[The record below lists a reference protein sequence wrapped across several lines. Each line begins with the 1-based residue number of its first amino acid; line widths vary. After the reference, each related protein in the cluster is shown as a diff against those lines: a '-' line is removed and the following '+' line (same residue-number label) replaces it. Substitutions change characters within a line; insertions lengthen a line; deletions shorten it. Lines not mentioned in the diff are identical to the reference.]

1 MPADRLIVLLS
12 GEPVGV
18 LTSSG
23 DGRGTIEYLPDV
35 VERSADLPLLSLSL
49 RVRRE
54 PYSADETNPFLSG
67 LLPEGAVRSALA
79 RRWRL
84 AESDVFGLLAIA
96 GRDCAGA
103 VAFVPEGKVTTEE
116 GEGVRWL
123 DAAELEHVLDELPI
137 RPLGD
142 DPEEGIRISLAG
154 AQEKLV
160 VVLSQDGRVGLP
172 RGNTPSTHIL
182 KPSPSLQTRG
192 GRPAFPDLVVNEAFC
207 LTLARRCGIEAA
219 VPALRRIGGEEVLVV
234 ERFDR
239 RTEGGRVL
247 RVHQEDVGQAL
258 GIDPQRKYQAD
269 GGPSAIDVIRL
280 LRTRSARAG
289 QDVLAFIDRL
299 VLAITI
305 GNADAHSKNFS
316 LLLEHGT
323 VRLAPAYDLIC
334 TAVYPGISGTLAMAI
349 GDQYQADQ
357 VTPRHWAQLLAECDL
372 DTMALR
378 RRMARVAEAL
388 ARDAGSVAQ
397 GFRDRGANGEVLD
410 AIAAII
416 QHRARP
422 IIALPDWRRGDSA
435 EMTRAPRSAT

>member
-1 MPADRLIVLLS
+1 MAADRLLVLLS

-23 DGRGTIEYLPDV
+23 DGRGTIGYLPEV

-49 RVRRE
+49 PVRRE
-54 PYSADETNPFLSG
+54 PYSAHETNPFLSG

-84 AESDVFGLLAIA
+84 AENDVFGLLTIA

-103 VAFVPEGKVTTEE
+103 VAFVPEEKVTAGE
-116 GEGVRWL
+116 GESVRWL
-123 DAAELEHVLDELPI
+123 DESELEHLLDELPI

-142 DPEEGIRISLAG
+142 EPEQGIRISLAG

-160 VVLSQDGRVGLP
+160 VVLGQDGRVGLP
-172 RGNTPSTHIL
+172 RGDTPSTHIL
-182 KPSPSLQTRG
+182 KPSPSLRTG
-192 GRPAFPDLVVNEAFC
+192 SGRPAFPDLVVNEAFC

-219 VPALRRIGGEEVLVV
+219 APALRRVGTEEILVV

-239 RTEGGRVL
+239 RMEGGRVL
-247 RVHQEDVGQAL
+247 RLHQEDVCQAL
-258 GIDPQRKYQAD
+258 AIDPQRKYQAD
-269 GGPSAIDVIRL
+269 GGPSAADVVRL
-280 LRTRSARAG
+280 LRSRSVRAA

-305 GNADAHSKNFS
+305 GNADAHAKNCS

-323 VRLAPAYDLIC
+323 VRLAPAYDLVC
-334 TAVYPGISGTLAMAI
+334 TAVYRGISGTLAMAI
-349 GDQYQADQ
+349 GDQYQGDQ

-378 RRMARVAEAL
+378 RRMARLAEAL
-388 ARDAGSVAQ
+388 AQEAGPVAQ
-397 GFRDRGANGEVLD
+397 DLRDRGANGEILD
-410 AIAAII
+410 AIAATIAR
-416 QHRARP
+416 RARP
-422 IIALPDWRRGDSA
+422 IIALPDWRRGGRRESA
-435 EMTRAPRSAT
+435 AAPH

>member
-1 MPADRLIVLLS
+1 MAADRLIVLLS

-23 DGRGTIEYLPDV
+23 DGRGTIEYLPEV
-35 VERSADLPLLSLSL
+35 VERSPDLPLLSLSL
-49 RVRRE
+49 PVRRE
-54 PYSADETNPFLSG
+54 PYSAGETNPFLDG

-84 AESDVFGLLAIA
+84 AENDVFGLLAIA

-103 VAFVPEGKVTTEE
+103 VAFVPEEKVTAGE
-116 GEGVRWL
+116 GESVRWL
-123 DAAELEHVLDELPI
+123 DESELEQLLDELPI

-142 DPEEGIRISLAG
+142 EPEQGIRISLAG

-160 VVLSQDGRVGLP
+160 VVIGQDGRVGLP
-172 RGNTPSTHIL
+172 RGDTPSTHIL
-182 KPSPSLQTRG
+182 KPSPSLRTRG
-192 GRPAFPDLVVNEAFC
+192 GRPAFPNLVVNEAFC

-219 VPALRRIGGEEVLVV
+219 APALRRVGTEEILVV

-247 RVHQEDVGQAL
+247 RLHQEDVCQAL

-269 GGPSAIDVIRL
+269 GGPSAADVIRL
-280 LRTRSARAG
+280 LRTRSARAAE
-289 QDVLAFIDRL
+289 DVLAFIDRL

-305 GNADAHSKNFS
+305 GNADAHAKNCS
-316 LLLEHGT
+316 LLLEHGA

-334 TAVYPGISGTLAMAI
+334 TAVYPGISSTLAMAI

-378 RRMARVAEAL
+378 RRMARLAEAL
-388 ARDAGSVAQ
+388 AREAGPVAQ
-397 GFRDRGANGEVLD
+397 DLRDRGANGEILD
-410 AIAAII
+410 AIAATI
-416 QHRARP
+416 QRRTRP
-422 IIALPDWRRGDSA
+422 IIALPDWRRGGRL
-435 EMTRAPRSAT
+435 EPVEAPH

>member
-1 MPADRLIVLLS
+1 VAADRLIVLLS

-23 DGRGTIEYLPDV
+23 DGRGTIEYLPEV
-35 VERSADLPLLSLSL
+35 VERSPDLPLLSLSL
-49 RVRRE
+49 PVRRE
-54 PYSADETNPFLSG
+54 PYSAGETNPFLDG

-84 AESDVFGLLAIA
+84 AENDVFGLLAIA

-103 VAFVPEGKVTTEE
+103 VAFVPEEKVTAGE
-116 GEGVRWL
+116 GESVRWL
-123 DAAELEHVLDELPI
+123 DESELEQLLDELPI

-142 DPEEGIRISLAG
+142 EPEQGIRISLAG

-160 VVLSQDGRVGLP
+160 VVIGQDGRVGLP
-172 RGNTPSTHIL
+172 RGDTPSTHIL
-182 KPSPSLQTRG
+182 KPSPSLRTRG
-192 GRPAFPDLVVNEAFC
+192 GRPAFPNLVVNEAFC

-219 VPALRRIGGEEVLVV
+219 APALRRVGTEEILVV

-247 RVHQEDVGQAL
+247 RLHQEDVCQAL

-269 GGPSAIDVIRL
+269 GGPSAADVIRL
-280 LRTRSARAG
+280 LRTRSARAAE
-289 QDVLAFIDRL
+289 DVLAFIDRL

-305 GNADAHSKNFS
+305 GNADAHAKNCS
-316 LLLEHGT
+316 LLLEHGR

-334 TAVYPGISGTLAMAI
+334 TAVYPGISSTLAMAI

-378 RRMARVAEAL
+378 RRMARLAEAL
-388 ARDAGSVAQ
+388 AQETGPVAKDL
-397 GFRDRGANGEVLD
+397 RDRGANGEILD
-410 AIAAII
+410 AIAATI
-416 QHRARP
+416 QRRTRP
-422 IIALPDWRRGDSA
+422 IIALPDWRRGGRL
-435 EMTRAPRSAT
+435 EPVEAPH

>member
-1 MPADRLIVLLS
+1 MAADRLIVLLS

-23 DGRGTIEYLPDV
+23 DGRGTIEYLPEV
-35 VERSADLPLLSLSL
+35 VERSPDLPLLSLSL
-49 RVRRE
+49 PVRRE
-54 PYSADETNPFLSG
+54 PYSAGETNPFLDG

-84 AESDVFGLLAIA
+84 AENDVFGLLAIA

-103 VAFVPEGKVTTEE
+103 VAFVPEEKVTAGE
-116 GEGVRWL
+116 GESVRWL
-123 DAAELEHVLDELPI
+123 DESELEQLLDELPI

-142 DPEEGIRISLAG
+142 EPEQGIRISLAG

-160 VVLSQDGRVGLP
+160 VVIGQDGRVGLP
-172 RGNTPSTHIL
+172 RGDTPSTHIL
-182 KPSPSLQTRG
+182 KPSPSLRTRG
-192 GRPAFPDLVVNEAFC
+192 GRPAFPNLVVNEAFC

-219 VPALRRIGGEEVLVV
+219 APALRRVGTEEILVV

-247 RVHQEDVGQAL
+247 RLHQEDVCQAL

-269 GGPSAIDVIRL
+269 GGPSAADVIRL
-280 LRTRSARAG
+280 LRTRSARAAE
-289 QDVLAFIDRL
+289 DVLAFIDRL

-305 GNADAHSKNFS
+305 GNADAHAKNCS
-316 LLLEHGT
+316 LLLEHGR

-357 VTPRHWAQLLAECDL
+357 VTPRHWTQLLAECDL

-378 RRMARVAEAL
+378 RRMARLAEAL
-388 ARDAGSVAQ
+388 AREAGPVAQ
-397 GFRDRGANGEVLD
+397 DLRDRGANGEILD
-410 AIAAII
+410 AIAATI
-416 QHRARP
+416 QRRTRP
-422 IIALPDWRRGDSA
+422 IIALPDWRRGGRL
-435 EMTRAPRSAT
+435 EPVEAPH

>member
-1 MPADRLIVLLS
+1 VAADRLIVLLS

-23 DGRGTIEYLPDV
+23 DGRGTIEYLPEV
-35 VERSADLPLLSLSL
+35 VERSSDLPVLSLSL
-49 RVRRE
+49 PVRRE
-54 PYSADETNPFLSG
+54 PYNADETNPFLSG

-84 AESDVFGLLAIA
+84 AENDVFGLLAIA

-103 VAFVPEGKVTTEE
+103 VAFVPEEKVTAEK
-116 GEGVRWL
+116 GKGVRWL
-123 DAAELEHVLDELPI
+123 DESELEHLLDELPI
-137 RPLGD
+137 HPLGD
-142 DPEEGIRISLAG
+142 EPEQGIRISLAG

-160 VVLSQDGRVGLP
+160 MVLGQDGRVGLP
-172 RGNTPSTHIL
+172 RGDTPSTHIF
-182 KPSPSLQTRG
+182 KPSPSLRTRG

-207 LTLARRCGIEAA
+207 LTLARQCGIEAA
-219 VPALRRIGGEEVLVV
+219 APALRQVGTEEILVV

-239 RTEGGRVL
+239 RTEAGRVL
-247 RVHQEDVGQAL
+247 RLHQEDVCQAL

-269 GGPSAIDVIRL
+269 GGPSAADVIRL
-280 LRTRSARAG
+280 LRTRSARAA
-289 QDVLAFIDRL
+289 QDVLAFVDRL

-305 GNADAHSKNFS
+305 GNADAHAKNYS

-334 TAVYPGISGTLAMAI
+334 TAVYPGISSTLAMAI

-378 RRMARVAEAL
+378 RRMARLAEAL
-388 ARDAGSVAQ
+388 AREAGPVAQ
-397 GFRDRGANGEVLD
+397 DLRDRGANGEILD

-416 QHRARP
+416 LRRARP
-422 IIALPDWRRGDSA
+422 IIALPDWRRGGRSEPVA
-435 EMTRAPRSAT
+435 APH

>member
-1 MPADRLIVLLS
+1 VAADRLIVLLS

-23 DGRGTIEYLPDV
+23 DGRGTIEYLPEV
-35 VERSADLPLLSLSL
+35 VERSPDLPLLSLSL
-49 RVRRE
+49 PVRRE
-54 PYSADETNPFLSG
+54 PYSAGETNPFLDG

-84 AESDVFGLLAIA
+84 AENDVFGLLAIA

-103 VAFVPEGKVTTEE
+103 VAFVPEEKVTAGE
-116 GEGVRWL
+116 GESVRWL
-123 DAAELEHVLDELPI
+123 DESELEQLLDELPI

-142 DPEEGIRISLAG
+142 EPEQGIRISLAG

-160 VVLSQDGRVGLP
+160 VVIGQDGRVGLP
-172 RGNTPSTHIL
+172 RGDTPSTHIL
-182 KPSPSLQTRG
+182 KPSPSLRTRG
-192 GRPAFPDLVVNEAFC
+192 GRPAFPNLVVNEAFC

-219 VPALRRIGGEEVLVV
+219 APALRRVGTEEILVV

-247 RVHQEDVGQAL
+247 RLHQEDVCQAL

-269 GGPSAIDVIRL
+269 GGPSAADVIRL
-280 LRTRSARAG
+280 LRTRSARAAE
-289 QDVLAFIDRL
+289 DVLAFIDRL

-305 GNADAHSKNFS
+305 GNADAHAKNCS
-316 LLLEHGT
+316 LLLEHGA

-334 TAVYPGISGTLAMAI
+334 TAVYPGISSTLAMAI

-378 RRMARVAEAL
+378 RRMARLAEAL
-388 ARDAGSVAQ
+388 AREAGPVTQ
-397 GFRDRGANGEVLD
+397 DLRDRGANGEILD
-410 AIAAII
+410 AIAATI
-416 QHRARP
+416 QRRTRP
-422 IIALPDWRRGDSA
+422 IIALPDWRRGGRL
-435 EMTRAPRSAT
+435 EPVEAPH

>member
-1 MPADRLIVLLS
+1 VGADRLIVLLS

-23 DGRGTIEYLPDV
+23 DGRGTIEYLPEV
-35 VERSADLPLLSLSL
+35 VERSPDLPLLSLSL
-49 RVRRE
+49 PVRRE
-54 PYSADETNPFLSG
+54 PYSAGETNPFLDG

-84 AESDVFGLLAIA
+84 AENDVFGLLAIA

-103 VAFVPEGKVTTEE
+103 VAFVPEEKVTAGE
-116 GEGVRWL
+116 GESVRWL
-123 DAAELEHVLDELPI
+123 DESELEQLLDELPI

-142 DPEEGIRISLAG
+142 EPEQGIRISLAG

-160 VVLSQDGRVGLP
+160 VVIGQDGRVGLP
-172 RGNTPSTHIL
+172 RGDTPSTHIL
-182 KPSPSLQTRG
+182 KPSPSLRTRG
-192 GRPAFPDLVVNEAFC
+192 GRPAFPNLVVNEAFC

-219 VPALRRIGGEEVLVV
+219 APALRRVGTEEILVV

-247 RVHQEDVGQAL
+247 RRHQEDVCQAL

-269 GGPSAIDVIRL
+269 GGPSAADVIRL
-280 LRTRSARAG
+280 LRTRSARAAE
-289 QDVLAFIDRL
+289 DVLAFIDRL

-305 GNADAHSKNFS
+305 GNADAHAKNCS
-316 LLLEHGT
+316 LLLEHGS

-357 VTPRHWAQLLAECDL
+357 VTPRHWTQLLAECDL

-378 RRMARVAEAL
+378 RRMARLAEAL
-388 ARDAGSVAQ
+388 AQETGPVAKDL
-397 GFRDRGANGEVLD
+397 RDRGANGEILD
-410 AIAAII
+410 AIAATI
-416 QHRARP
+416 QRRTRP
-422 IIALPDWRRGDSA
+422 IIALPDWRRGGRS
-435 EMTRAPRSAT
+435 EPVEAPH

>member
-1 MPADRLIVLLS
+1 MAADRLIVLLS

-23 DGRGTIEYLPDV
+23 DGRGTIEYLPEV
-35 VERSADLPLLSLSL
+35 VERSPDLPLLSLSL
-49 RVRRE
+49 PVRRE
-54 PYSADETNPFLSG
+54 PYSAGETNPFLDG

-84 AESDVFGLLAIA
+84 AENDVFGLLAIA

-103 VAFVPEGKVTTEE
+103 VAFVPEEKVTAGE
-116 GEGVRWL
+116 GESVRWL
-123 DAAELEHVLDELPI
+123 DESELEQLLDELPI

-142 DPEEGIRISLAG
+142 EPEQGIRISLAG

-160 VVLSQDGRVGLP
+160 VVIGQDGRVGLP
-172 RGNTPSTHIL
+172 RGDTPSTHIL
-182 KPSPSLQTRG
+182 KPSPSLRTRG
-192 GRPAFPDLVVNEAFC
+192 GRPAFPNLVVNEAFC

-219 VPALRRIGGEEVLVV
+219 APALRRVGTEEILVV

-247 RVHQEDVGQAL
+247 RLHQEDVCQAL

-269 GGPSAIDVIRL
+269 GGPSAADVIRL
-280 LRTRSARAG
+280 LRTRSARAAE
-289 QDVLAFIDRL
+289 DVLAFIDRL

-305 GNADAHSKNFS
+305 GNADAHAKNCS
-316 LLLEHGT
+316 LLLEHGA

-334 TAVYPGISGTLAMAI
+334 TAVYPGISSTLAMAI

-378 RRMARVAEAL
+378 RRMARLAEAL
-388 ARDAGSVAQ
+388 AREAGPVAQ
-397 GFRDRGANGEVLD
+397 DLRDRGANGEILD
-410 AIAAII
+410 AIAATI
-416 QHRARP
+416 QRRTRP
-422 IIALPDWRRGDSA
+422 IIALPDWRRGGRS
-435 EMTRAPRSAT
+435 EPVEAPH

>member
-1 MPADRLIVLLS
+1 MATDRLIVLLS

-23 DGRGTIEYLPDV
+23 DGRGTIEYLPEV
-35 VERSADLPLLSLSL
+35 VERSHDLPLLSLSL
-49 RVRRE
+49 PVRRE

-84 AESDVFGLLAIA
+84 AENDVFGLLTIA
-96 GRDCAGA
+96 GGDCAGA
-103 VAFVPEGKVTTEE
+103 VAFVPEEMVTAGE
-116 GEGVRWL
+116 GESVRWL
-123 DAAELEHVLDELPI
+123 DESELEHLLDELPI

-142 DPEEGIRISLAG
+142 EPEQGIRISLAG

-160 VVLSQDGRVGLP
+160 VVIGQDGRVGLP
-172 RGNTPSTHIL
+172 RGDTPSTHIL
-182 KPSPSLQTRG
+182 KPSPSLRTRG

-219 VPALRRIGGEEVLVV
+219 APALRRVGTEEILVV

-247 RVHQEDVGQAL
+247 RLHQEDVCQAL

-269 GGPSAIDVIRL
+269 GGPSAADVIRL
-280 LRTRSARAG
+280 LRTRSARAA

-305 GNADAHSKNFS
+305 GNADSHAKNCS

-397 GFRDRGANGEVLD
+397 GFRDRGANGEILD
-410 AIAAII
+410 AIAATI
-416 QHRARP
+416 QRRARP
-422 IIALPDWRRGDSA
+422 IIALPDWRRGGRS
-435 EMTRAPRSAT
+435 EPVEAPH

>member
-1 MPADRLIVLLS
+1 VAADRLIVLLS
-12 GEPVGV
+12 SEPVGV

-23 DGRGTIEYLPDV
+23 DGRGTIEYLPEV
-35 VERSADLPLLSLSL
+35 VERSSDLPLLSLSL
-49 RVRRE
+49 PVRRE
-54 PYSADETNPFLSG
+54 PYSAEETNPFLSG

-84 AESDVFGLLAIA
+84 AENDVFGLLTIA

-103 VAFVPEGKVTTEE
+103 VAFVPEEKVTAGE
-116 GEGVRWL
+116 GESVRWL
-123 DAAELEHVLDELPI
+123 DESELEHLLDELPI

-142 DPEEGIRISLAG
+142 EPEQGIRISLAG

-160 VVLSQDGRVGLP
+160 VVLGQDGRVGLP
-172 RGNTPSTHIL
+172 RGDTPSTHIL
-182 KPSPSLQTRG
+182 KPGPSLRTRG

-219 VPALRRIGGEEVLVV
+219 TPALRRVGTEEVLVV

-247 RVHQEDVGQAL
+247 RLHQEDVCQAL

-269 GGPSAIDVIRL
+269 GGPSAADVIRL
-280 LRTRSARAG
+280 LRTRSARAA

-305 GNADAHSKNFS
+305 GNADAHAKNYS
-316 LLLEHGT
+316 LLLDQGT

-378 RRMARVAEAL
+378 RRMARLAETL
-388 ARDAGSVAQ
+388 TRDAGSVAQ
-397 GFRDRGANGEVLD
+397 GLRDRGANREILD
-410 AIAAII
+410 AIAATI
-416 QHRARP
+416 QRRARP
-422 IIALPDWRRGDSA
+422 IIALPDWPRGGRSEPA
-435 EMTRAPRSAT
+435 AAPH

>member
-1 MPADRLIVLLS
+1 VAADRLIVLLS

-23 DGRGTIEYLPDV
+23 DGRGTIEYLPEV
-35 VERSADLPLLSLSL
+35 VERSPDLPLLSLSL
-49 RVRRE
+49 PVRRE
-54 PYSADETNPFLSG
+54 PYSTGETNPFLAG

-84 AESDVFGLLAIA
+84 AENDVFGLLAIA

-103 VAFVPEGKVTTEE
+103 VAFVPEEKVTAGE
-116 GEGVRWL
+116 GESVHWL
-123 DAAELEHVLDELPI
+123 DESELEQLLDELPI
-137 RPLGD
+137 HPLGD
-142 DPEEGIRISLAG
+142 EPEQGIRISLAG

-160 VVLSQDGRVGLP
+160 VVIGQDGRVGLP
-172 RGNTPSTHIL
+172 RGDTPSTHIL
-182 KPSPSLQTRG
+182 KPSPSLRTRG
-192 GRPAFPDLVVNEAFC
+192 GRPAFPNLVVNEAFC

-219 VPALRRIGGEEVLVV
+219 APALRRVGTEEILVV

-247 RVHQEDVGQAL
+247 RLHQEDVCQAL

-269 GGPSAIDVIRL
+269 GGPSAADVIRL
-280 LRTRSARAG
+280 LRTRSARAA

-305 GNADAHSKNFS
+305 GNADAHAKNCS
-316 LLLEHGT
+316 LLLEHGR

-378 RRMARVAEAL
+378 RRMARLAEAL
-388 ARDAGSVAQ
+388 AREAGPVAKDL
-397 GFRDRGANGEVLD
+397 RDRGANGEILD
-410 AIAAII
+410 AIAATI
-416 QHRARP
+416 QRRARP
-422 IIALPDWRRGDSA
+422 IIALPDWRRGGRS
-435 EMTRAPRSAT
+435 EPVEAPR

>member
-1 MPADRLIVLLS
+1 VGADRLIVLLS

-23 DGRGTIEYLPDV
+23 DGRGTIEYLPEV
-35 VERSADLPLLSLSL
+35 VERSPDLPLLSLSL
-49 RVRRE
+49 PVRRE
-54 PYSADETNPFLSG
+54 PYSAGETNPFLDG

-84 AESDVFGLLAIA
+84 AENDVFGLLAIA

-103 VAFVPEGKVTTEE
+103 VAFVPEEKVTAGE
-116 GEGVRWL
+116 GESVRWL
-123 DAAELEHVLDELPI
+123 DESELEQLLDELPI

-142 DPEEGIRISLAG
+142 EPEQGIRISLAG

-160 VVLSQDGRVGLP
+160 VVIGQDGRVGLP
-172 RGNTPSTHIL
+172 RGDTPSTHIL
-182 KPSPSLQTRG
+182 KPSPSLRTRG
-192 GRPAFPDLVVNEAFC
+192 GRPAFPNLVVNEAFC

-219 VPALRRIGGEEVLVV
+219 APALRRVGTEEILVV

-247 RVHQEDVGQAL
+247 RLHQEDVCQAL

-269 GGPSAIDVIRL
+269 GGPSAADVIRL
-280 LRTRSARAG
+280 LRTRSARAAE
-289 QDVLAFIDRL
+289 DVLAFIDRL

-305 GNADAHSKNFS
+305 GNADAHAKNCS
-316 LLLEHGT
+316 LLLEHGS

-357 VTPRHWAQLLAECDL
+357 VTPRHWTQLLAECDL

-378 RRMARVAEAL
+378 RRMARLAEAL
-388 ARDAGSVAQ
+388 AQETGPVAKDL
-397 GFRDRGANGEVLD
+397 RDRGANGEILD
-410 AIAAII
+410 AIAATI
-416 QHRARP
+416 QRRTRP
-422 IIALPDWRRGDSA
+422 IIALPDWRRGGRS
-435 EMTRAPRSAT
+435 EPVEAPH

>member
-1 MPADRLIVLLS
+1 VAADRLIVLLS

-23 DGRGTIEYLPDV
+23 DGRGTIEYLPEV
-35 VERSADLPLLSLSL
+35 VERSPDLPLLSLSL
-49 RVRRE
+49 PVRRE
-54 PYSADETNPFLSG
+54 PYSAGETNPFLDG

-84 AESDVFGLLAIA
+84 AENDVFGLLAIA

-103 VAFVPEGKVTTEE
+103 VAFVPEEKVTAGE
-116 GEGVRWL
+116 GESVRWL
-123 DAAELEHVLDELPI
+123 DESELEQLLDELPI

-142 DPEEGIRISLAG
+142 EPEQGIRISLAG

-160 VVLSQDGRVGLP
+160 VVIGQDGRVGLP
-172 RGNTPSTHIL
+172 RGDTPSTHIL
-182 KPSPSLQTRG
+182 KPSPSLRTRG
-192 GRPAFPDLVVNEAFC
+192 GRPAFPNLVVNEAFC

-219 VPALRRIGGEEVLVV
+219 APALRRVGTEEILVV

-247 RVHQEDVGQAL
+247 RLHQEDVCQAL

-269 GGPSAIDVIRL
+269 GGPSAADVIRL
-280 LRTRSARAG
+280 LRTRSARAAE
-289 QDVLAFIDRL
+289 DVLAFIDRL

-305 GNADAHSKNFS
+305 GNADAHAKNCS
-316 LLLEHGT
+316 LLLEHGR

-334 TAVYPGISGTLAMAI
+334 TAVYPGISSTLAMAI

-378 RRMARVAEAL
+378 RRMARLAEAL
-388 ARDAGSVAQ
+388 AREAGPVAQ
-397 GFRDRGANGEVLD
+397 DLRDRGANGEILD
-410 AIAAII
+410 AIAATI
-416 QHRARP
+416 QRRTRP
-422 IIALPDWRRGDSA
+422 IIALPDWRRGGRL
-435 EMTRAPRSAT
+435 EPVEAPH

>member
-1 MPADRLIVLLS
+1 MAADRLIVLLS

-23 DGRGTIEYLPDV
+23 DGRGTIEYLPEV
-35 VERSADLPLLSLSL
+35 VERSPDLPLLSLSL
-49 RVRRE
+49 PVRRE
-54 PYSADETNPFLSG
+54 PYSAGETNPFLDG

-84 AESDVFGLLAIA
+84 AENDVFGLLAIA

-103 VAFVPEGKVTTEE
+103 VAFVPEEKVTAGE
-116 GEGVRWL
+116 GESVRWL
-123 DAAELEHVLDELPI
+123 DESELEQLLDELPI

-142 DPEEGIRISLAG
+142 EPEQGIRISLAG

-160 VVLSQDGRVGLP
+160 VVIGQDGRVGLP
-172 RGNTPSTHIL
+172 RGDTPSTHIL
-182 KPSPSLQTRG
+182 KPSPSLRTRG
-192 GRPAFPDLVVNEAFC
+192 GRPAFPNLVVNEAFC

-219 VPALRRIGGEEVLVV
+219 APALRRVGTEEILVV

-247 RVHQEDVGQAL
+247 RLHQEDVCQAL

-269 GGPSAIDVIRL
+269 GGPSAADVIRL
-280 LRTRSARAG
+280 LRTRSARAAE
-289 QDVLAFIDRL
+289 DVLAFIDRL

-305 GNADAHSKNFS
+305 GNADAHAKNCS
-316 LLLEHGT
+316 LLLEHGA

-334 TAVYPGISGTLAMAI
+334 TAVYPGISSTLAMAI

-378 RRMARVAEAL
+378 RRMARLAEAL
-388 ARDAGSVAQ
+388 AREAGPVAQ
-397 GFRDRGANGEVLD
+397 DLRDRGANGEILD
-410 AIAAII
+410 AIAATI
-416 QHRARP
+416 QRRARP
-422 IIALPDWRRGDSA
+422 IIALPDWRRGGRL
-435 EMTRAPRSAT
+435 EPVEAPH

>member
-1 MPADRLIVLLS
+1 MAADRLIVLLS

-23 DGRGTIEYLPDV
+23 DGRGTIEYLPEV
-35 VERSADLPLLSLSL
+35 VERSPDLPLLSLSL
-49 RVRRE
+49 PVRRE
-54 PYSADETNPFLSG
+54 PYSAGETNPFLDG

-84 AESDVFGLLAIA
+84 AENDVFGLLAIA

-103 VAFVPEGKVTTEE
+103 VAFVPEEKVTAGE
-116 GEGVRWL
+116 GESVRWL
-123 DAAELEHVLDELPI
+123 DESELEQLLDELPI

-142 DPEEGIRISLAG
+142 EPEQGIRISLAG

-160 VVLSQDGRVGLP
+160 VVIGQDGRVGLP
-172 RGNTPSTHIL
+172 RGDTPSTHIL
-182 KPSPSLQTRG
+182 KPSPSLRTRG
-192 GRPAFPDLVVNEAFC
+192 GRPAFPNLVVNEAFC

-219 VPALRRIGGEEVLVV
+219 APALRRVGTEEILVV

-247 RVHQEDVGQAL
+247 RLHQEDVCQAL

-269 GGPSAIDVIRL
+269 GGPSAADVIRL
-280 LRTRSARAG
+280 LRTRSARAAE
-289 QDVLAFIDRL
+289 DVLAFIDRL

-305 GNADAHSKNFS
+305 GNADAHAKNCS
-316 LLLEHGT
+316 LLLEHGA

-334 TAVYPGISGTLAMAI
+334 TAVYPGISSTLAMAI

-378 RRMARVAEAL
+378 RRMARLAEAL
-388 ARDAGSVAQ
+388 AREAGPVAQ
-397 GFRDRGANGEVLD
+397 DLRDRGANGEILD
-410 AIAAII
+410 AIAATI
-416 QHRARP
+416 QRRARP
-422 IIALPDWRRGDSA
+422 IIALPDWRRGGRS
-435 EMTRAPRSAT
+435 EPVEAPH